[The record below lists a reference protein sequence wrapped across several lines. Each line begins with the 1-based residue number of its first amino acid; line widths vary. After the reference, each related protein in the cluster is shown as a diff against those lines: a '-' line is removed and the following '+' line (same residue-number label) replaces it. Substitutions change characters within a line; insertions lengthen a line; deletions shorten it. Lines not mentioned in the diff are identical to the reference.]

1 MNPSFRIAAL
11 ITFINALSATV
22 LIPVIYLYARA
33 FELTDLQAGLLL
45 STFSTAQFF
54 ATPIMGKLSDRF
66 GRKPLL
72 VISLLGTVIA
82 NFLASSASF
91 LPLQLG
97 CIVLFSARFFDG
109 MTGGNVSVAQAIV
122 ADVTEPKDR
131 AKAFGIFG
139 AAFGIGFVVGPVISL
154 VAQKLTENM
163 GSKISLGSAFF
174 ASSMLATIA
183 LVLTL
188 LFLPETLPPEKRK
201 MGGRWFDLGL
211 KELAQGFFLPKI
223 GILILLNFLIGTT
236 FTIFTFGFQPYY
248 TEVLAQG
255 NQSLTGLFVMI
266 GILGATSQ
274 LQAVPWLSKRVS
286 LTRILFAGLFVR
298 GVAFLLMPLYPDVRY
313 FVEVGV
319 VFAVFNAVVQPMI
332 STLVSLNVTPERQ
345 GIASGLN
352 ASYLS
357 ISNAVGPVMAGA
369 MVDERF
375 PISYSY
381 PLFFAG
387 IATLGTLGLA
397 IVTRDRYKPELRMEN

>member
-1 MNPSFRIAAL
+1 MNRSFRIAAL

-45 STFSTAQFF
+45 STFSAAQFF

-72 VISLLGTVIA
+72 VISLIGTVIA

-91 LPLQLG
+91 LPLSIG
-97 CIVLFSARFFDG
+97 CVVLFSARFFDG

-131 AKAFGIFG
+131 AKAYGIFG
-139 AAFGIGFVVGPVISL
+139 AAFGLGFVVGPVISL
-154 VAQKLTENM
+154 VAQKLTEGM
-163 GSKISLGSAFF
+163 GTKISLGAAFF
-174 ASSMLATIA
+174 ASSILATIA
-183 LVLTL
+183 LTLTL

-201 MGGRWFDLGL
+201 VGGRWFDLGL
-211 KELAQGFFLPKI
+211 KELAQGFFLPRI

-248 TEVLAQG
+248 TKVLDQG
-255 NQSLTGLFVMI
+255 NLSLTGLFVMI
-266 GILGATSQ
+266 GVLGASSQ
-274 LQAVPWLSKRVS
+274 LGGVPWLSKRTT

-298 GVAFLLMPLYPDVRY
+298 GFTFLVMPIWPDVRY
-313 FVEVGV
+313 FIGVGI
-319 VFAVFNAVVQPMI
+319 VFALFNAMVQPMI

-352 ASYLS
+352 SSYLS
-357 ISNAVGPVMAGA
+357 IANAIGPVIAGL
-369 MVDERF
+369 MVNEKF

-381 PLFFAG
+381 PLYFAG
-387 IATLGTLGLA
+387 AATLGTLVLA
-397 IVTRDRYKPELRMEN
+397 VVTRDRYKPDGIEI

>member
-1 MNPSFRIAAL
+1 MNRSFRIAAL

-45 STFSTAQFF
+45 STFSAAQFF
-54 ATPIMGKLSDRF
+54 ATPMMGKLSDRF

-72 VISLLGTVIA
+72 VISLMGTVIA

-91 LPLQLG
+91 LPLSIG
-97 CIVLFSARFFDG
+97 CVVLFSARFFDG

-131 AKAFGIFG
+131 AKAYGIFG
-139 AAFGIGFVVGPVISL
+139 AAFGMGFVVGPVISL
-154 VAQKLTENM
+154 VAQKLTEGM
-163 GSKISLGSAFF
+163 GTKISLGAAFF
-174 ASSMLATIA
+174 ASSILATIA
-183 LVLTL
+183 LALTL

-201 MGGRWFDLGL
+201 VGGRWFDLGL
-211 KELAQGFFLPKI
+211 KELAQGFFLPRI

-248 TEVLAQG
+248 TKVLNQG
-255 NQSLTGLFVMI
+255 NLSLTGLFVMI
-266 GILGATSQ
+266 GVLGASSQ
-274 LQAVPWLSKRVS
+274 LGGVPWLSKQTT
-286 LTRILFAGLFVR
+286 LTRILFAGLLVR
-298 GVAFLLMPLYPDVRY
+298 GLAFLFMPLWPDVRY
-313 FVEVGV
+313 FIEVGI
-319 VFAVFNAVVQPMI
+319 VFALFNAMVQPMI

-357 ISNAVGPVMAGA
+357 IANAVGPVIAGL
-369 MVDERF
+369 MVNEKF

-381 PLFFAG
+381 PLYFAG
-387 IATLGTLGLA
+387 VATLGTLGLA
-397 IVTRDRYKPELRMEN
+397 IVTRDRYKPDGIEI

>member
-1 MNPSFRIAAL
+1 MNRSFRIAAL

-45 STFSTAQFF
+45 STFSAAQFF
-54 ATPIMGKLSDRF
+54 ATPMMGKLSDRF

-72 VISLLGTVIA
+72 VISLFGTVIA

-91 LPLQLG
+91 LPLSIG
-97 CIVLFSARFFDG
+97 CVVLFGARFFDG

-139 AAFGIGFVVGPVISL
+139 AAFGMGFVVGPVISL
-154 VAQKLTENM
+154 VAQKLTEGM
-163 GSKISLGSAFF
+163 GTKISLGAAFF
-174 ASSMLATIA
+174 ASSVLASIA

-201 MGGRWFDLGL
+201 VGGQWFDLGL

-248 TEVLAQG
+248 TQVLNQG

-266 GILGATSQ
+266 GVLGATSQ
-274 LQAVPWLSKRVS
+274 LQGVPWLAKRTT
-286 LTRILFAGLFVR
+286 LTRILFAGLLVR
-298 GVAFLLMPLYPDVRY
+298 GLAFLCMPLWPDVRY
-313 FVEVGV
+313 FIEVGV
-319 VFAVFNAVVQPMI
+319 VFAIFNAMVQPMV

-357 ISNAVGPVMAGA
+357 IANAVGPVIAGV
-369 MVDERF
+369 MVNEKF

-387 IATLGTLGLA
+387 AATLATLGLA
-397 IVTRDRYKPELRMEN
+397 VVTRHTYKPDGIEV

>member
-1 MNPSFRIAAL
+1 MNRSFRIAAL

-33 FELTDLQAGLLL
+33 FELSDFQAGLLL
-45 STFSTAQFF
+45 STFSAAQFF
-54 ATPIMGKLSDRF
+54 ATPMMGKLSDRF

-72 VISLLGTVIA
+72 VISLMGTVVA

-91 LPLQLG
+91 LPLSLG
-97 CIVLFSARFFDG
+97 CVVLFSARFFDG

-154 VAQKLTENM
+154 LAQKLTEGM
-163 GSKISLGSAFF
+163 GTKISLGAAFF
-174 ASSMLATIA
+174 ASSVLASIA

-201 MGGRWFDLGL
+201 VGGRWFDLGL
-211 KELAQGFFLPKI
+211 KELAQGFFLPRI

-248 TEVLAQG
+248 TKVLNQG

-266 GILGATSQ
+266 GVLGATSQ
-274 LQAVPWLSKRVS
+274 LRGVPWLTKRTT
-286 LTRILFAGLFVR
+286 LTRILFAGLLVR
-298 GVAFLLMPLYPDVRY
+298 GLAFLCMPLWPDVHY
-313 FVEVGV
+313 FIEVGV
-319 VFAVFNAVVQPMI
+319 VFAIFNAMVQPMV

-357 ISNAVGPVMAGA
+357 IANALGPVIAGV
-369 MVDERF
+369 MVNEKF

-387 IATLGTLGLA
+387 AATLGTLGLA
-397 IVTRDRYKPELRMEN
+397 VVTRHRYKPEGMEI

>member
-1 MNPSFRIAAL
+1 MNRSFRIAAL

-33 FELTDLQAGLLL
+33 FELSDLQAGMLL

-54 ATPIMGKLSDRF
+54 ATPMMGKLSDRF

-72 VISLLGTVIA
+72 IISLMGTVIA
-82 NFLASSASF
+82 NFLASTASF
-91 LPLQLG
+91 MPLTIG
-97 CIVLFSARFFDG
+97 CVVLFGARFFDG

-154 VAQKLTENM
+154 VAQKLTENL
-163 GSKISLGSAFF
+163 GTKASLGAAFF
-174 ASSMLATIA
+174 ASSLLATIA
-183 LVLTL
+183 LVLTV
-188 LFLPETLPPEKRK
+188 LFLPETLPENKRK
-201 MGGRWFDLGL
+201 IGGRWFDLGL
-211 KELAQGFFLPKI
+211 QELAQGFFLPKI
-223 GILILLNFLIGTT
+223 GILIFLNFLIGTT
-236 FTIFTFGFQPYY
+236 FTVFTFGFQPYY
-248 TEVLAQG
+248 TQVLGQG

-274 LQAVPWLSKRVS
+274 LQGVPWLTQRTT
-286 LTRILFAGLFVR
+286 LTRILFAGLLVR
-298 GVAFLLMPLYPDVRY
+298 GLAFLCMPLWPNVHY
-313 FVEVGV
+313 FIELGV
-319 VFAVFNAVVQPMI
+319 VFAIFNAMVQPMV

-357 ISNAVGPVMAGA
+357 IANAIGPVIAGV
-369 MVDERF
+369 MVNEKF

-387 IATLGTLGLA
+387 VTTLATLGLA
-397 IVTRDRYKPELRMEN
+397 IVTRERYKPEGMEI